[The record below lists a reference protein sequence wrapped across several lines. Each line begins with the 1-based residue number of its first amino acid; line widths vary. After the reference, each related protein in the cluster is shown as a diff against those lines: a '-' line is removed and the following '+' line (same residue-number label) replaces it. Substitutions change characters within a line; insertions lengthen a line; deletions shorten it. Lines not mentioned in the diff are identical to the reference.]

1 MTKGFDNF
9 TVKFAKAIIKFRWLV
24 ILFSVLSVV
33 GFGYGAKNLGFSN
46 NYRVFF
52 SDENPELTAFESF
65 QNTYTKNDNIM
76 FVIKPNK
83 DKVFSPSVMDAVEK
97 ITEESWQ
104 IPYAIRVDSVTN
116 FQYSYA
122 EEDDLIVDD
131 LIFEAKG
138 LSDEF
143 LAERQKIALKEPLL
157 NGLLIAEDVGAT
169 GINVVLQYPEKSIME
184 VPASAGKAREIAEKI
199 RAEYPDLT
207 IALTGVSMMNNA
219 FAEAGQKDSMTLMP
233 LMFLIL
239 IVVMIVTL
247 RSLSAT
253 IATIFVINFSLVFA
267 IGIAGYMGILLTP
280 ISVTAPTIILT
291 LAIADSIHI
300 LVSTFQ
306 NMRHG
311 MEKKAALIDAIRINF
326 MPVSITSLTTIVGFL
341 TLNFSDSPPFWDL
354 GNITALGIAAAWFY
368 SLTFLPA
375 AISLLPLKVKQ
386 RSESGKDATILTRW
400 LEGHGRFIV
409 KYRRGVLS
417 ATTLLA
423 VALIAMVPQIELNDQ
438 WVDYFDDSLEFRR
451 DADFGMEHLTGVYQI
466 EFSIP
471 AKEVGGVSEP
481 EYLQNLESFTTWLRG
496 YEGVRHVYSITD
508 IMKRLNKNMHADD
521 ESWYKL
527 PERRDLAAQ
536 YLLLF
541 EMSLPYG
548 LDLNDRINIDKS
560 ASRVSATLDNATTKE
575 VRAFIDASKAWL
587 GENAPA
593 YMQTQPTGATVMFS
607 FISQRN
613 IESMLIG
620 NAIAIV
626 AISFILMLALRS
638 VSMGAISIIPNAV
651 PILMTFGIWAITFHQ
666 IGMAAAGVS
675 AVALGIVV
683 DDTVHFI
690 SKYLRARREKGLNK
704 ADATIY
710 AFRTVGAALVIT
722 TVVLTMGFLVM
733 ATSTFMINEQLGLM
747 TAATMLVA
755 LFVDFTLL
763 PSLLLLGDKSKVSN
777 GDEQDT
783 PKQAAPEAVE

>member
-267 IGIAGYMGILLTP
+267 MGIAGYMGILLTP